1 MHSPSTFVLPP
12 LADLE
17 ERAEVVALP
26 MRVPFRGVTT
36 REALLI
42 DAPSQW
48 AEFAPFPEYEPA
60 EASLWLRSAIHFGY
74 GGGDIGGGAD
84 LSERWVPVN
93 ATIPAVDAAADPG
106 VIDDLMARYP
116 GCTTVK
122 IKVAEKTALAKDP
135 AASMRQDI
143 QRVRAVRE
151 WYAEQGVVAP
161 RIRMDANGGWTV
173 SQALEVVETLAADGP
188 LDYVEQ
194 PCPSTAELAEVRQSL
209 MRRGLFV
216 RVAADEAIRKSAD
229 PLAAVREVTEAGA
242 CDVAVLKVP
251 PLGGVDQL
259 RRVATEVAER
269 GISITVSSALDTAV
283 GLGAGLQAAASLFH
297 VDDDGMVAEPNA
309 AGLATGTLFEHDLA
323 ERRIVDGRMHT
334 GALAPD
340 ADRLAEFRV
349 TGERRD
355 WWMDRLRAA
364 YRILES
370 QEAL

>member
-1 MHSPSTFVLPP
+1 MYSPSTFVLPP

-26 MRVPFRGVTT
+26 MRVPFRGVAT

-60 EASLWLRSAIHFGY
+60 ESSLWLRSAIHFGY
-74 GGGDIGGGAD
+74 GGGDIGGGTD

-122 IKVAEKTALAKDP
+122 VKVAEKTALAKDP

-143 QRVRAVRE
+143 QRVRAVRQ
-151 WYAEQGVVAP
+151 WYADQGISTP
-161 RIRMDANGGWTV
+161 KIRMDANGGWTV
-173 SQALEVVETLAADGP
+173 QQALEVIETLAADGP

-194 PCPSTAELAEVRQSL
+194 PCHTVAELVEVRQNL

-216 RVAADEAIRKSAD
+216 RVAADEAIRKTAD
-229 PLAAVREVTEAGA
+229 PIVAVKEVTDAGA

-259 RRVATEVAER
+259 RRVASEVAQR
-269 GISITVSSALDTAV
+269 GVSITVSSALDTAV
-283 GLGAGLQAAASLFH
+283 GLGAGLQAAASLVH
-297 VDDDGMVAEPNA
+297 IDDDGMVAEPNA
-309 AGLATGTLFEHDLA
+309 AGLATGTLFEQDLA
-323 ERRIVDGRMHT
+323 ERQIVDGRMHT
-334 GALAPD
+334 GAVAPD
-340 ADRLAEFRV
+340 ADRLAEFHL

-355 WWMDRLRAA
+355 WWLDRLRAA
-364 YRILES
+364 YSYLEGGR
-370 QEAL
+370 